1 MYEMNIENNYYLK
14 VTLSVLISFTSLYAK
29 SLFANEW
36 LSGAEE
42 KNGFSEF
49 APPAPFDNKRK
60 EEKYEWRSGSS
71 FKSFN
76 KERYVDSRVSHNPWK
91 PVKRLN
97 KKQTFSGQRPWG
109 NIPERK
115 PGKTN
120 NMRFHD
126 QRFKQWVGR
135 GDALSRNNHP
145 MAEQSFMTNRL
156 MYPGGYTRGHVP
168 GGYVPFVAN
177 SPVFYGAY
185 PGAFSPYSIGNNS
198 PWNW

>member
-1 MYEMNIENNYYLK
+1 MNIENNFYLK
-14 VTLSVLISFTSLYAK
+14 VSLSVFISFGSLYAK
-29 SLFANEW
+29 SLYATEW
-36 LSGAEE
+36 ISHADD

-49 APPAPFDNKRK
+49 APPVHFDNKRK
-60 EEKYEWRSGSS
+60 KDKYEWRSGSS

-76 KERYVDSRVSHNPWK
+76 KERYVDSKVSRNPWK
-91 PVKRLN
+91 PVKRYS

-109 NIPERK
+109 NVPERK

-135 GDALSRNNHP
+135 GDSLNKNNYLMSDP
-145 MAEQSFMTNRL
+145 AFMNNRL
-156 MYPGGYTRGHVP
+156 MYPGTYRGNIP

-177 SPVFYGAY
+177 SPGFYGLY
-185 PGAFSPYSIGNNS
+185 PGAMTPYSGMNNS
-198 PWNW
+198 PFNW